1 MTPTDEQI
9 RSAIA
14 EQAGEWFVANRAGPL
29 DQVDRTAFITWLRAS
44 PVHVEEYLGV
54 ALIARDLPAAA
65 SDEDISPDT
74 LFAQARTEDEV
85 VSLRPTR
92 PKREPPA
99 ERAWVR
105 RGWTLAAS
113 AACALLLLAGWL
125 WSVRDGQLLGLPKT
139 YRTVHGQQNTW
150 RLPDGSVLRLNT
162 DSVVTVHYSGRERIV
177 DVDRG
182 EALFQVARA
191 DARRFQVAAGDA
203 QVLDIGTEFD
213 VLRKRTMTVVTVVEG
228 EVAVSR
234 AQVSPPQPG
243 VVPGDVQR
251 VRAGYQLRIDS
262 GMTAAQ
268 PVPVDVHQALAWV
281 QHRIVF
287 ENRPLGEVA
296 EEFNR
301 YASVPLVI
309 EDAELRALPISGA
322 FDAYDVDSFATFLQ
336 TLEGVKV
343 ERTPAQI
350 RVLRMTPK

>member
-29 DQVDRTAFITWLRAS
+29 DQVDRTAFISWLRAS

-54 ALIARDLPAAA
+54 ALIARDLPAAT
-65 SDEDISPDT
+65 SDEDTSPDT
-74 LFAQARTEDEV
+74 LLAQARADDEV
-85 VSLRPTR
+85 VSLKPTR
-92 PKREPPA
+92 PEPPA
-99 ERAWVR
+99 ERAWVG
-105 RGWTLAAS
+105 RGWKLAAS

-139 YRTVHGQQNTW
+139 YRTGHRQQNSW
-150 RLPDGSVLRLNT
+150 RLPDGSVLRLNA

-177 DVDRG
+177 DVDQG

-191 DARRFQVAAGDA
+191 DARRFRVAAGEA

-234 AQVSPPQPG
+234 ARVPPPQLAG
-243 VVPGDVQR
+243 VPGDVQR
-251 VRAGYQLRIDS
+251 VKAGYQLRIDS
-262 GMTAAQ
+262 GTASAQ

-296 EEFNR
+296 EDFNR

-322 FDAYDVDSFATFLQ
+322 FDAYDTDSFATFLQ

-343 ERTPAQI
+343 ERTPTQI